1 MGSGE
6 RRWNLNIHY
15 HRVVLDSIPAGA
27 TTALDVGSGNG
38 LLSFD
43 LADRGLEV
51 VGIDSDEASTERARA
66 DPRCSDRT
74 TFVHGDVFT
83 YPFDAGTFD
92 LVTAS
97 AMLHHVD
104 AVEGLRRMAELVRPG
119 GVVAIVG
126 FANPSG
132 PVDWALIVA
141 GSLARRARVVAGQYW
156 EHHAPI
162 RWPPPLTIDEMRTLA
177 QAEMPGAT
185 FRRRMAHRYSIVW
198 SRPITPTGE
207 RTPARGAQTGHAPS
221 SASAIS
227 SRRSDERVRPSFR

>member
-1 MGSGE
+1 VISLEMPSAMERSGQ
-6 RRWNLNIHY
+6 RRWNLNTHY
-15 HRVVLDSIPAGA
+15 HRIVLDSIPAGA
-27 TTALDVGSGNG
+27 TTALDIGSGNG

-43 LADRGLEV
+43 LAARGLQV
-51 VGIDSDEASTERARA
+51 VGIDPDEASIERARS
-66 DPRCSDRT
+66 DPDWSDRT
-74 TFVHGDVFT
+74 TFLHGDVFT
-83 YPFDAGTFD
+83 YPFEAGSFD

-104 AVEGLRRMAELVRPG
+104 AVQGLRRMAELVRPG

-141 GSLARRARVVAGQYW
+141 GFFATKARAVTGRYW

-177 QAEMPGAT
+177 ELEMPGAT
-185 FRRRMAHRYSIVW
+185 FKRRMAYRYSIVW
-198 SRPITPTGE
+198 SRPIGTTSP
-207 RTPARGAQTGHAPS
+207 
-221 SASAIS
+221 
-227 SRRSDERVRPSFR
+227 